1 MKLINNLID
10 KLNNY
15 LGPVIFYN
23 GNLFSYNIYN
33 FFFKKN
39 IIKKNYQNNHIIS
52 EYMKNGYVKLDSIP
66 PHEIDELTSLLDK
79 YNPLKI
85 QKDYT
90 YSFVIN
96 DELLSKI
103 KDIINKNLL
112 DFLKNFSNF
121 YNMKIKLGNV
131 RITRNYSVPK
141 NCNKEAYSNL
151 FHSDAYTCNLFKIFI
166 NLQDVSEAEGPLILV
181 KNNKAK
187 LFLKESGYR
196 NRNLY
201 IKENNNDYYYVNSGK
216 KGDILL
222 CSTTEL
228 LHRAGDIKEGKSR
241 DVLFLDFVAYPFD
254 DPGTYIGVKEL
265 LNDGIIK
272 KIAKPKGIKNLI
284 KLYKFCSKK

>member
-39 IIKKNYQNNHIIS
+39 IMNKNYQNNHIIS

-141 NCNKEAYSNL
+141 NYNKEAYSNL

-265 LNDGIIK
+265 LNDGIVK

-284 KLYKFCSKK
+284 KLYIFCSKK

>member
-1 MKLINNLID
+1 
-10 KLNNY
+10 
-15 LGPVIFYN
+15 
-23 GNLFSYNIYN
+23 
-33 FFFKKN
+33 
-39 IIKKNYQNNHIIS
+39 
-52 EYMKNGYVKLDSIP
+52 
-66 PHEIDELTSLLDK
+66 
-79 YNPLKI
+79 
-85 QKDYT
+85 
-90 YSFVIN
+90 
-96 DELLSKI
+96 
-103 KDIINKNLL
+103 
-112 DFLKNFSNF
+112 
-121 YNMKIKLGNV
+121 MKIKLGNV

-187 LFLKESGYR
+187 LFLKESSYR

-265 LNDGIIK
+265 LNNLDDKYRDIIDMIYFRGFTQKEVSEELDIPLGTVKTRLRIGLRELRGIFDVASVGGVFLFFNSIS
-272 KIAKPKGIKNLI
+272 L
-284 KLYKFCSKK
+284 L